1 MPLFDSVRQ
10 NVTYAIRT
18 LRRERALTLGIIATF
33 ALAVGA
39 NAAMFGLVGRLLLGS
54 PPGVRD
60 PHRVVRLGL
69 QFTMEDGDQFV
80 ATTTSYPAY
89 RAAEQLENAFS
100 AVTAVRPDT
109 VTVGRG
115 AELAEVAVIAASG
128 DYFTVLG
135 ARPHR
140 GRFFT
145 SADDEFPL
153 GSPVVV
159 LSHRYWQRA
168 FGGDGSIFGETL
180 ELDGQPFTIVGVAP
194 PDFSGDRIAPVDA
207 FIPLTVALR
216 DEPSALGDARL
227 NLVTIVARLRED
239 VTPEMAQQAATTAL
253 RETLAEGGRE
263 RGLSG
268 ITLES
273 LLPARAARETPQ
285 ARTMF
290 WLTGVAIVVLL
301 IATANVATLLLLH
314 SLRRRREIA
323 VRVALGA
330 GRGRLASQLLTESTL
345 LALIGSAVGLLVA
358 RWLSELIR
366 AALLPGLAP
375 AEHLID
381 PSVLAATLA
390 VACGGGV
397 LAGCVPLLQAVRRD
411 VVSGL
416 KAGGDRTSASRSP
429 VRGILVGLQVALCV
443 VLLIGAGLFVRSL
456 HRVQAQDLGFSTS
469 HLLFVT
475 LDFRGALSGP
485 DRDARHRDAARRLTT
500 MTGVTGT
507 TVVQAT
513 PFGNFHVPPIS
524 VPGMAEPP
532 MVGQQMPYMYGATPA
547 YLRMMDVRLREG
559 RLITERDTRTAPLVV
574 LVNETMARR
583 VWPGERA
590 IGKCIRVG
598 HDPTQSPGPLASP
611 TLPCR
616 EVVGVVRDSRARS
629 IRPDGNEAAFMQF
642 YVPFEQLPAF
652 PFAEV
657 PFVNALV
664 VETVGDP
671 EALIGP
677 VQKLIQRT
685 AGIPVYARV
694 RPYQDLLDPQLRP
707 WRLGA
712 TLFTAFA
719 SLALGIACVG
729 LFGVVSYLVTQRT
742 REIGVRLALGGSRS
756 HIGRGV
762 VANGLRLVTAG
773 IVVGLAI
780 AFAVA
785 PFAQPMLFQ
794 TSARDP
800 MIVVG
805 AAVALFLVA
814 VAAAVVPAWRATRVS
829 PLIAL
834 GSD

>member
-1 MPLFDSVRQ
+1 MPLLDLLRL
-10 NVTYAIRT
+10 NVTYAVRT
-18 LRRERALTLGIIATF
+18 LRRERALSLGIIATF

-39 NAAMFGLVGRLLLGS
+39 NAAMFGLVGRLLLGA

-60 PHRVVRLGL
+60 AERVARLAL
-69 QFTMEDGDQFV
+69 QFAMDDGEQFV

-89 RAAEQLENAFS
+89 RALSGLGDAFS
-100 AVTAVRPDT
+100 AVAAVRTDT

-115 AELAEVAVIAASG
+115 AELTEVAAIAASG

-135 ARPHR
+135 TQPYR

-145 SADDEFPL
+145 PADDEFPL

-159 LSHRYWQRA
+159 LSHRYWQRR
-168 FGGDGSIFGETL
+168 FSGDPTILGATL
-180 ELDGQPFTIVGVAP
+180 ELDGQPFAIIGVAP
-194 PDFSGDRIAPVDA
+194 PDFTGDRIAPVDV
-207 FIPLTVALR
+207 FIPLTVALQN
-216 DEPSALGDARL
+216 EPSSLGDARL
-227 NLVTIVARLRED
+227 NLLTVIARVRDGVTYE
-239 VTPEMAQQAATTAL
+239 TAQQAATTAL
-253 RETLAEGGRE
+253 RETLATGSRE
-263 RGLSG
+263 RSPSAA
-268 ITLES
+268 TLVS

-285 ARTMF
+285 ARTML

-314 SLRRRREIA
+314 GLRRRREIA

-330 GRGRLASQLLTESTL
+330 GRGRLAAQLLTESL
-345 LALIGSAVGLLVA
+345 ILALIGSAVGLVVA

-366 AALLPGLAP
+366 ATLLPGLAP
-375 AEHLID
+375 WERIVD
-381 PSVLAATLA
+381 PTVLVVTLA
-390 VACGGGV
+390 VACGAGV
-397 LAGCVPLLQAVRRD
+397 LAGCVPLIRVGGRD
-411 VVSGL
+411 VVAGL
-416 KAGGDRTSASRSP
+416 KAGGDRVSASQSP
-429 VRGILVGLQVALCV
+429 LRAVLVGLQVTLCV
-443 VLLIGAGLFVRSL
+443 VLLVGAGLFLRSL
-456 HRVQAQDLGFSTS
+456 QRVQAQDLGFSTAR
-469 HLLFVT
+469 LLFVT
-475 LDFRGALSGP
+475 LDFRASLSGP
-485 DRDARHRDAARRLTT
+485 DRDVSHREVARSLTT
-500 MTGVTGT
+500 LMGVTGA

-532 MVGQQMPYMYGATPA
+532 MVGRQLPYMYGATPE
-547 YLRMMDVRLREG
+547 YLRMMGVRLLDG
-559 RLITERDTRTAPLVV
+559 RLVTERDTRTARLVV

-583 VWPGERA
+583 LWPGDRA

-598 HDPTQSPGPLASP
+598 HDPTRPPGPLASP

-652 PFAEV
+652 PFADV
-657 PFVNALV
+657 PFVNGLV
-664 VETVGDP
+664 VETAGDP
-671 EALIGP
+671 AALIAP
-677 VQKLIQRT
+677 VQRLIQRT
-685 AGIPVYARV
+685 AGVPVYARV

-719 SLALGIACVG
+719 ALALGIASVG

-742 REIGVRLALGGSRS
+742 REIGVRLALGGTRA

-762 VANGLRLVTAG
+762 VLNGLRLVTAG
-773 IVVGLAI
+773 ILVGLAV
-780 AFAVA
+780 AFAAA
-785 PFAQPMLFQ
+785 PFVQPMLFQ

-800 MIVVG
+800 VIAIG
-805 AAVALFLVA
+805 AAFALLGVA
-814 VAAAVVPAWRATRVS
+814 VVAAVVPAWRATRVS
-829 PLIAL
+829 PLVAL
-834 GSD
+834 ASD